1 MSRARDISDGKF
13 ANDLEVDGS
22 AGATFK
28 LTSTDTTG
36 ADTELLGQI
45 DFVSSDS
52 STGSAGTQ
60 ARIKGVYEDNGDSSG
75 IAFITGAS
83 TGSGTPTISEVI
95 RHEGKVGIGTNSPD
109 AKLHI
114 EVSSG
119 DANLKLEDGSAVSM
133 LIDQNSIGGSDVIRF
148 KTGSSLTERARITDS
163 GSLFI
168 NTTNTTPNPGI
179 NLGPSGGMSQGN
191 NNGTS
196 GFYFNYITRNGSL
209 IGSITQSGTTGVAFN
224 TSSDYRL
231 KENVADMTGA
241 ITRVKALAP
250 KRFNWVADDDD
261 RTVDG
266 FLAHEAQAV
275 VPEAVTG
282 THNEVETWTQQQI
295 DDGDAP
301 DGTSAGDNKLD
312 EDGNTI
318 PVMQGID
325 QSKLV
330 PLLTGALKEAITKI
344 ETLET
349 EMTALKARVTAL
361 ENA

>member
-1 MSRARDISDGKF
+1 MSEVKTDSVVNVSGDNDSGIDLSTNDVVAIKT
-13 ANDLEVDGS
+13 ANSERMRV
-22 AGATFK
+22 
-28 LTSTDTTG
+28 
-36 ADTELLGQI
+36 
-45 DFVSSDS
+45 
-52 STGSAGTQ
+52 
-60 ARIKGVYEDNGDSSG
+60 DSSG
-75 IAFITGAS
+75 N
-83 TGSGTPTISEVI
+83 
-95 RHEGKVGIGTNSPD
+95 VGIGMTPSRP
-109 AKLHI
+109 LH
-114 EVSSG
+114 VQASSG
-119 DANLKLEDGSAVSM
+119 AASIYVRGRSSDGTATMLLHEDNSGNA
-133 LIDQNSIGGSDVIRF
+133 QNSITGYTTHLRIDAGTTSDAGHTMQFYVND
-148 KTGSSLTERARITDS
+148 SERMRIADS
-163 GSLFI
+163 GNLFI
-168 NTTNTTPNPGI
+168 NTTNTTPNPGM
-179 NLGPSGGMSQGN
+179 NLGPSGGMAQGN
-191 NNGTS
+191 SNGTS

-250 KRFNWVADDDD
+250 KRFNWVAEDDD

-282 THNEVETWTQQQI
+282 TKDEVD
-295 DDGDAP
+295 DDGNA
-301 DGTSAGDNKLD
+301 
-312 EDGNTI
+312 
-318 PVMQGID
+318 VMQGID

-330 PLLTGALKEAITKI
+330 PLLTGALQEAIAKI